1 MSFVKT
7 APSAVQSSATSVT
20 TATTGAGSSGPAPP
34 AQTTLLD
41 LPADDPASLHLAS
54 LLLLGNPQQP
64 PAAAGRQR
72 PKTFKPEPP
81 SACMQ
86 NLQKYQAPWIQ
97 DEELTLN
104 RFLLGSKIAV
114 LSRVAAFLPQLSAAN
129 ANLQSS
135 IAADSALRDR
145 VDIENVDE
153 DDEQYIEMNL
163 GVGVFDTQPIP
174 ADGSRPRRTGDEH
187 EVPSPETERE
197 IIMTT
202 DASDA
207 QHSRSLI
214 QVVSD
219 TRTPGAE
226 SDGESSGDSDSG
238 EQ

>member
-1 MSFVKT
+1 MSSVKT
-7 APSAVQSSATSVT
+7 APSAVQSSAASAA
-20 TATTGAGSSGPAPP
+20 TATTVAGSSAPAPP
-34 AQTTLLD
+34 PQTTFLD

-81 SACMQ
+81 SA
-86 NLQKYQAPWIQ
+86 L
-97 DEELTLN
+97 
-104 RFLLGSKIAV
+104 

-174 ADGSRPRRTGDEH
+174 ADGSRPRRTDDDH
-187 EVPSPETERE
+187 EVPRPEMERE

-202 DASDA
+202 DAPDV
-207 QHSRSLI
+207 QHSKPLI

-226 SDGESSGDSDSG
+226 SDGESSEDSDSG

>member
-7 APSAVQSSATSVT
+7 APSAVQSSAGSAA
-20 TATTGAGSSGPAPP
+20 TATTAAGSSLSSATPSSAPAPHQ
-34 AQTTLLD
+34 QTTFLD

-81 SACMQ
+81 SA
-86 NLQKYQAPWIQ
+86 L
-97 DEELTLN
+97 
-104 RFLLGSKIAV
+104 

-174 ADGSRPRRTGDEH
+174 ADGSRPRRTDDDH
-187 EVPSPETERE
+187 EVHSPDTERE

-202 DASDA
+202 DAPDA
-207 QHSRSLI
+207 QHSRPLI

-226 SDGESSGDSDSG
+226 SDGESSGGSDSG